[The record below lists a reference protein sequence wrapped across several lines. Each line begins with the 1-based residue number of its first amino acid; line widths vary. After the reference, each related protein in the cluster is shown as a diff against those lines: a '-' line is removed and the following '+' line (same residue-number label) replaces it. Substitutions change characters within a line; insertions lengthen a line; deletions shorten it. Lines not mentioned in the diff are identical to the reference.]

1 MDNLTFSLLKCSL
14 ILAAYLI
21 GSISNAILLANVFKL
36 PDPRTVGSNNPG
48 TTNILRIA
56 GKKIA
61 IIVLILDLLKG
72 LIPVYLAKLFN
83 MEELIIAAT
92 AMAVFIGHLFPIFFK
107 FQGGKGVAT
116 TLGIILAICWPLALM
131 IVGGWILIFIKFR
144 ISSLAALVACC
155 MTIILG
161 IFNLFDETTI
171 FNISQE
177 LNLCLITLSII
188 IIIKHKENIK
198 KLLDNK
204 EDLFKK
210 I

>member
-1 MDNLTFSLLKCSL
+1 
-14 ILAAYLI
+14 
-21 GSISNAILLANVFKL
+21 
-36 PDPRTVGSNNPG
+36 
-48 TTNILRIA
+48 
-56 GKKIA
+56 
-61 IIVLILDLLKG
+61 
-72 LIPVYLAKLFN
+72 